1 MITYVDSNLFES
13 PAKVWVN
20 TVNTVGV
27 MGKGI
32 AKTFKAI
39 YPEMFKQ
46 YKGFCEDGSLTVG
59 KLWLYK
65 TSHKWILNFPTK
77 KHWRNKSRL
86 EYIEAGLQKFASTY
100 DRKSLLQVSFPMLGC
115 GNGDLDWDDVRP
127 LMEQYLRP
135 LPIDVYI
142 HIYQQA
148 KDFVPE
154 HRDIEAMKRWLRSEP
169 RSLPFS
175 EFWDDICGV
184 VGKGLRL
191 RTLGSKL
198 PFRIQPDAS
207 AGSLRFVSNERTFIL
222 DRDELEWLWSSIR
235 FERFYSAHSLFV
247 VTQEHVPYIAA
258 LLLELPY
265 FRSIGNKNGDSSFPP
280 QSNPW
285 LSHFSLH
292 RHRELVPRDLLPA

>member
-13 PAKVWVN
+13 PAKVLVN

-32 AKTFKAI
+32 AKTFKEV

-46 YKGFCEDGSLTVG
+46 YQGFCRDGSLTVG

-77 KHWRNKSRL
+77 QHWRAQSKL
-86 EYIEAGLQKFASTY
+86 EYIEAGLQKFADTY

-115 GNGDLDWDDVRP
+115 GNGELDWEDVRP
-127 LMEQYLRP
+127 LMEHYLRP

-142 HIYQQA
+142 HLYQQA

-154 HRDIEAMKRWLRSEP
+154 HRDLEATKQWLRSEP

-175 EFWDDICGV
+175 EFWDDLV
-184 VGKGLRL
+184 HVAEVGQQSLTTEDSQQF
-191 RTLGSKL
+191 TLQAITFDKK
-198 PFRIQPDAS
+198 
-207 AGSLRFVSNERTFIL
+207 LRFVCNDKQFVL
-222 DRDELEWLWSSIR
+222 NRDELMQLWSYVREES
-235 FERFYSAHSLFV
+235 FYALHDFPNNWQQRMPFIAAVL
-247 VTQEHVPYIAA
+247 QKLPYIRQIGLCVQDDWPNMSQGLSNAW
-258 LLLELPY
+258 LQRQS
-265 FRSIGNKNGDSSFPP
+265 FRPLGEK
-280 QSNPW
+280 
-285 LSHFSLH
+285 
-292 RHRELVPRDLLPA
+292 RTA

>member
-32 AKTFKAI
+32 AKTFKEI

-46 YKGFCEDGSLTVG
+46 YQDFCKDGSLTVG

-77 KHWRNKSRL
+77 KHWRGKSRL
-86 EYIEAGLQKFASTY
+86 EYIEAGLRKFADTY

-154 HRDIEAMKRWLRSEP
+154 HRDIEAMKQWLRSEP

-175 EFWDDICGV
+175 EFWDDLVHVAENG
-184 VGKGLRL
+184 RQ
-191 RTLGSKL
+191 
-198 PFRIQPDAS
+198 PF
-207 AGSLRFVSNERTFIL
+207 V
-222 DRDELEWLWSSIR
+222 
-235 FERFYSAHSLFV
+235 
-247 VTQEHVPYIAA
+247 
-258 LLLELPY
+258 
-265 FRSIGNKNGDSSFPP
+265 NGDSVQFSVQAITFDHTLRFNCGDKQFEFNREELTLLWRYIRDNNFYTIRDFPTSWGQRMP
-280 QSNPW
+280 FVATVLEQLPYVNEIGLCLQDDWPNMSRGLSNA
-285 LSHFSLH
+285 
-292 RHRELVPRDLLPA
+292 RLPHSRFQQLDERRTA